1 MIYVQEKFEDTK
13 GIINIRKTKKDR
25 QYNDPKVQKYK
36 TLHRKTKGRAIRTT
50 LKSGGKLGCSE
61 EYTVHAPH
69 VTPVV
74 LLLLQTH

>member
-1 MIYVQEKFEDTK
+1 MSMIYVQEKFEDTK

-25 QYNDPKVQKYK
+25 QY
-36 TLHRKTKGRAIRTT
+36 
-50 LKSGGKLGCSE
+50 KSGGKLGCSE

-74 LLLLQTH
+74 LLLLQTHWQVMNVEINPDIAESVQLAKY